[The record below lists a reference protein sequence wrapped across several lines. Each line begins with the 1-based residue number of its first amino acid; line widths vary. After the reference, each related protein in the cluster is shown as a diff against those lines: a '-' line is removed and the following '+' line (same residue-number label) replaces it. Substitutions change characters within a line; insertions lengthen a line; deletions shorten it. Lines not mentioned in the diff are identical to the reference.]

1 MPFLEG
7 RHAVVTGAGT
17 GIGAAIA
24 EALADEGARVTI
36 LGRRIEPLER
46 LAARSPGRLHPVP
59 GDVTVEASLRAGFE
73 QAARER
79 GPASIVVA
87 NAGAAASAPFR
98 RLDADT
104 WAKMLSV
111 NLTGCYHTFH
121 QGLAAMR
128 GETRWGRL
136 IAVASTAGLK
146 GYPYVAA
153 YCAAKHGVVGLVRAL
168 AVELAKTGITVNSV
182 CPGFAETPLLE
193 RSIDNIVRHGSM
205 NAEEARAA
213 LAADNP
219 MGRFIEPG
227 EVARAVLW
235 LCGPGSSSVS
245 GQSISVSGGATW

>member
-1 MPFLEG
+1 MRFLEG

-24 EALADEGARVTI
+24 EALADAGAGVTI

-46 LAARSPGRLHPVP
+46 LASRLPDRLHPLSA
-59 GDVTVEASLRAGFE
+59 DVTIEDSLRAAFE
-73 QAARER
+73 RATRER

-98 RLDADT
+98 RLDAGT
-104 WAKMLSV
+104 WAHMLGV
-111 NLTGCYHTFH
+111 NLTGCYQTFRH
-121 QGLAAMR
+121 GLAAMDR
-128 GETRWGRL
+128 EAGGGRL
-136 IAVASTAGLK
+136 IAIASTAGLK

-168 AVELAKTGITVNSV
+168 AVELAKTGVTVNAI
-182 CPGFAETPLLE
+182 CPGFTETPLLE
-193 RSIDNIVRHGSM
+193 RSVDSIVRSGSM

-227 EVARAVLW
+227 EVARVVLW
-235 LCGPGSSSVS
+235 LCGPDSDSVT